1 MSQSIPVNTAGT
13 GTSPVPAL
21 ALSADLVE
29 RGLSLRGEVGSDVEF
44 LRRLYIS
51 MRWDELAPLI
61 DWTDSQK
68 ITFLASQFDAQRHH
82 YGEYYAEAD
91 FAIIERLGEPIGRL
105 YLFRSPREIRIV
117 DIGLLPEWRSHG
129 IGTLFLQAV
138 FAEAAN
144 AGQKVSIN
152 VEVFNPAK
160 RLYERLGFHEVE
172 QSGPYWLMEW
182 TAA

>member
-1 MSQSIPVNTAGT
+1 MTRQTQIAGA
-13 GTSPVPAL
+13 GASPVPVL
-21 ALSADLVE
+21 VLCADLVG
-29 RGLSLRGEVGSDVEF
+29 RGLSLRREVEGHVDF

-51 MRWDELAPLI
+51 LRWDELI
-61 DWTDSQK
+61 QVDWPDEQK
-68 ITFLASQFDAQRHH
+68 IAFLESQFSAQRHH
-82 YGEYYAEAD
+82 YGKYYSQGD
-91 FAIIERLGEPIGRL
+91 FAIIERHGEAIGRL